1 MLLIVLWHCL
11 FPAKSMIAKSMIA
24 HRQKLIKMADA
35 SELGW
40 RVVNEYV
47 SNPLASDSDD
57 EKRIYRGQGQ

>member
-1 MLLIVLWHCL
+1 MSQERHQEGREKI
-11 FPAKSMIAKSMIA
+11 AEAKSMIA

-57 EKRIYRGQGQ
+57 V